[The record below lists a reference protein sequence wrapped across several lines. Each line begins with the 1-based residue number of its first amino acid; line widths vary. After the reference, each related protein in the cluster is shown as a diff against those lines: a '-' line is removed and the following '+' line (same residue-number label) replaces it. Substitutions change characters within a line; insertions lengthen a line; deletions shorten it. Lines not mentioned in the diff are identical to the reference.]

1 MSVHYLQNL
10 QKSLQIQN
18 PNVMSMKFKDK
29 CDKQK
34 HYTQLHLSN
43 EKKWFSVQSSVDLS
57 NVCVKKKN
65 LTSNFRCWSKWSST
79 AFFQKHQAW
88 FFHPYNPETPFV
100 SAQHGIE
107 VRCPAWSVWRIHTTK
122 KQQLQLTFK
131 IQLEPFIKNIY
142 CMHACIKLPSW
153 KD

>member
-65 LTSNFRCWSKWSST
+65 LTSNFRCWSIHVQPSDKDKLS
-79 AFFQKHQAW
+79 AEAW
-88 FFHPYNPETPFV
+88 VMLSE
-100 SAQHGIE
+100 QG
-107 VRCPAWSVWRIHTTK
+107 
-122 KQQLQLTFK
+122 
-131 IQLEPFIKNIY
+131 
-142 CMHACIKLPSW
+142 
-153 KD
+153 